1 MMTRILLLAVLGL
14 LALTP
19 LRLQAQSNPEDSL
32 LQFQG
37 CHFFNKKMPVY
48 GKLGPMTF
56 DCGSNARSDSIDVLN
71 YDVTLDL
78 TDFSQEKIKAAC
90 GITFTAL
97 QDGIDVLP
105 LDLLNLTVDSVV
117 QQNGAP
123 LGFSYDG
130 LLLEVDLAAPLYLGD
145 TLLLTVYYRGKP
157 TADPSGFGGLVFE
170 NNIAY
175 NLGIGLSSN
184 PYNFG
189 RSWHPCFDNFVE
201 RATYDFQL
209 ITNGGRSGYAIG
221 EFLGQADLGG
231 DTIARH
237 YRMNQP
243 LPTYLVGVAASTYAA
258 VEQTHEGIYGE
269 YPLLLV
275 GKPGDTTAMKS
286 AFSYLGDAVDALE
299 SWFGPY
305 IWGQVGYVM
314 TTAGAMEHSTLIA
327 YPDFIIDDGPSFSMN
342 RLMAHELGHHWWG
355 NITTLSCPSDMWIKE
370 GNAEYS
376 AHLFTEHTFGREA
389 FVKQVK
395 DNHYSIV
402 LRQAHIEDEGYW
414 PLSGIPYEHTYG
426 THTYN
431 KGASIMHNLRGYL
444 GDSLFHLGMQ
454 SMLEAYQ
461 YQAVDASLFRDH
473 LSQATGVDMSSFF
486 NDWIFSPGFALYE
499 LDSVSLSPGEM
510 PGDWEAVV
518 HVQQKLRAAP
528 HFHTDV
534 PLEITFF
541 DENRNAHTVP
551 FMVSGEFSTVQMT
564 LPFRPVWQ
572 VLNDNN
578 RLNLGRM
585 QHRALL
591 TQSGMQSL
599 PYCDVVNFE
608 AKEVPDTALISFVH
622 YWAAPDP
629 IEPNPGGTLL
639 SGTHYWRFGGILP
652 EGFKAKVFFPY
663 KAANPNEFDYEL
675 LSQGDDDQLIL
686 AWRPDAAAPWLKYPY
701 YKRTALGSTGG
712 LMRVDTLLPGDYT
725 FAMGDLPLATAAD
738 ERRGQAAALEIF
750 PNPGTAVFNLR
761 AMLPVSG
768 PVQVSLYDAMGCLV
782 RQEMATAGGE
792 IFTHQLEAEGLPSG
806 FYFARVSTQEGL
818 PLAAGR
824 VLVKR

>member
-1 MMTRILLLAVLGL
+1 MNTRILLLVVFGCLVL
-14 LALTP
+14 P
-19 LRLQAQSNPEDSL
+19 SLRLQAQSNPDDSL
-32 LQFQG
+32 LHYQG
-37 CHFFNKKMPVY
+37 CHFFKKKMPVDV
-48 GKLGPMTF
+48 KSGPTTF

-90 GITFTAL
+90 EITFAAL
-97 QDGIDVLP
+97 QESIDVLP

-117 QQNGAP
+117 QNGQP
-123 LGFSYDG
+123 LVFSYDG
-130 LLLEVDLAAPLYLGD
+130 LLLQVQLPAPLVPGD
-145 TLLLTVYYRGKP
+145 TSQLTVYYRGKP

-201 RATYDFQL
+201 RATYDFQI
-209 ITNGGRSGYAIG
+209 ITSGGRSGYAIG
-221 EFLGQADLGG
+221 EFLGQSSLGG
-231 DTIARH
+231 DIIARQ

-258 VEQTHEGIYGE
+258 VQQTHEGIYGE

-286 AFSYLGDAVDALE
+286 AFTYLGDAVDALE
-299 SWFGPY
+299 DWFGPY

-444 GDSLFHLGMQ
+444 GDSLFQQGMQ

-473 LSQATGVDMSSFF
+473 LTEATGVDMASFF

-499 LDSVSLSPGEM
+499 LDSVNLSPGVS
-510 PGDWEAVV
+510 PGEWKALV

-551 FMVSGEFSTVQMT
+551 FMVSGEYSTVEMT
-564 LPFRPVWQ
+564 LPFKPVWQ

-578 RLNLGRM
+578 KLNLGRM

-591 TQSGMQSL
+591 TQAGPQGI

-608 AKEVPDTALISFVH
+608 AKEVPDTAMVSFVH

-629 IEPNPGGTLL
+629 IVPNPGGVLL
-639 SGTHYWRFGGILP
+639 SNTHYWRFGGILP

-675 LSQGDDDQLIL
+675 LSQGDADQLIL
-686 AWRPDAAAPWLKYPY
+686 VWRPSTASPWLQYPY

-712 LMRVDTLLPGDYT
+712 LMRVDTLLPGDYA
-725 FAMGDLPLATAAD
+725 FAIGDLPVATAVD
-738 ERRGQAAALEIF
+738 ELHGQSAILEIF
-750 PNPGTAVFNLR
+750 PNPAADAFNLR
-761 AMLPVSG
+761 ASLPVAGG
-768 PVQVSLYDAMGCLV
+768 PVQVSLYDAVGRLV
-782 RQEMATAGGE
+782 RLETAVSAGGA
-792 IFTHQLEAEGLPSG
+792 FTHRVDAAGLLPG
-806 FYFARVSTQEGL
+806 LYFARISTQEGL

-824 VLVKR
+824 VLVQR